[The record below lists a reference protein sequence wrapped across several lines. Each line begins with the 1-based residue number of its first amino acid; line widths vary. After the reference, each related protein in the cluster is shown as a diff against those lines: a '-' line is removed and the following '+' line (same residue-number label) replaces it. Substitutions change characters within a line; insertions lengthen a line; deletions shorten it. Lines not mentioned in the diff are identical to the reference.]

1 MRCKQKGK
9 YRPVVKDDKKITKR
23 ERRLGRVVIEKQI
36 NYTRKEWQAEKCKE
50 AKIRK
55 GRK

>member
-1 MRCKQKGK
+1 MEYKQKGK

-23 ERRLGRVVIEKQI
+23 ERRLGRVVVLKQE
-36 NYTRKEWQAEKCKE
+36 NYTRKEWQAKKCRG

-55 GRK
+55 DGK